1 MRTHLGSASFLQELL
16 KTGEIRTEPPQ
27 SPAWAGSS
35 RSVGRHKHP
44 CARDG
49 STSQREDFVWP
60 CPLVMIISA
69 LPSFGQKEKLVKVPA
84 LKSRHQSESHHCT
97 GVTPARVS
105 SPQGVF
111 QLCLLAAFF
120 LAFFLWLSTHFGE
133 KNGCESFFMRS
144 FHCKKCFF

>member
-1 MRTHLGSASFLQELL
+1 M
-16 KTGEIRTEPPQ
+16 EPPQ
-27 SPAWAGSS
+27 SPAWSGSS
-35 RSVGRHKHP
+35 LSLGWHIPVPGMDP
-44 CARDG
+44 
-49 STSQREDFVWP
+49 SQREDYVWP

-69 LPSFGQKEKLVKVPA
+69 LPFPGQKEKLVKVPA

-120 LAFFLWLSTHFGE
+120 LAFSLWLSTHLGE
-133 KNGCESFFMRS
+133 KNGCEQFFMRS
-144 FHCKKCFF
+144 FHCKKVLF